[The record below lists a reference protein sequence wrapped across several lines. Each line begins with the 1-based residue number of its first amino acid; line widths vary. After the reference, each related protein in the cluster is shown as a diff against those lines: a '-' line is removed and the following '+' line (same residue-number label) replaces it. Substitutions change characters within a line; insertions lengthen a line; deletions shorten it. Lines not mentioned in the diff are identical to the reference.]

1 MEHTENN
8 EQSVVNPESGA
19 SPEQDVLFAELA
31 AYDAANDPEIK
42 AETEQAEQAEAQAEQ
57 AAAEMAPMSAMFAL
71 MGIEQA
77 IKAFVHPR
85 FEISDE
91 RREQVAR
98 DCAPALIKY
107 GAMLPAWLAEYE
119 AEIMAVKAVGGLTI
133 ESVGQVKRLQAEDA
147 ATLAA
152 MQADEAA
159 NDDDENENKEDAA

>member
-1 MEHTENN
+1 MENTE
-8 EQSVVNPESGA
+8 QESA
-19 SPEQDVLFAELA
+19 QQDALLAELA

-42 AETEQAEQAEAQAEQ
+42 AETEQAEQEEAEAEQ

-107 GAMLPAWLAEYE
+107 GAILPEWLAQYE

-147 ATLAA
+147 AAL
-152 MQADEAA
+152 QAA
-159 NDDDENENKEDAA
+159 NDDETEEAAA

>member
-1 MEHTENN
+1 MENTE
-8 EQSVVNPESGA
+8 QESA
-19 SPEQDVLFAELA
+19 QHDALLEELA
-31 AYDAANDPEIK
+31 AYDAANDPNIK
-42 AETEQAEQAEAQAEQ
+42 AETEQAEQAEQAEAEAEQ

-107 GAMLPAWLAEYE
+107 GAILPQWLAEYE

-133 ESVGQVKRLQAEDA
+133 ESVGQVKRLQAEDNA
-147 ATLAA
+147 ALAA

-159 NDDDENENKEDAA
+159 NDDDETDDETKEDAA